1 MRFLV
6 LTMITLLSFQAFAA
20 NETATKETAPVAPK
34 TVRLNPNIRLL
45 PLNQLQIYP
54 LAYEVRYE
62 KDAAENYLEQ
72 KPLNLSIAYRKSSWS
87 LLFEY
92 SKFSQDSGN
101 TTLNITR
108 DHQETLLWGRWH
120 LWRMRQKSMQV
131 TVYGSGGLGTYKE
144 DVTTT
149 LSGSTVTESTGSKFM
164 GGLAAGSDISY
175 DFARSFGVIAAAEG
189 RALMGQEFDPNP
201 TFSILMRAGLYCAW

>member
-1 MRFLV
+1 MRFIVVVFAV
-6 LTMITLLSFQAFAA
+6 LMTAA
-20 NETATKETAPVAPK
+20 ASAQEASVDNSKKSAKPAN
-34 TVRLNPNIRLL
+34 VRVL
-45 PLNQLQIYP
+45 PLNHFQIYP

-62 KDAAENYLEQ
+62 KDASENYVEQ
-72 KPLNLSIAYRKSSWS
+72 TPMNFSVAYRKASWS

-101 TTLNITR
+101 PTLKITR

-120 LWRMRQKSMQV
+120 LWRLRKKAMQV
-131 TVYGSGGLGTYKE
+131 TVYGGGGLGTYKE

-149 LSGSTVTESTGSKFM
+149 LSGSSVTESTGSKYM

-175 DFARSFGVIAAAEG
+175 GFSESLGVIAAAEG
-189 RALMGQEFDPNP
+189 RGLVGQEFDPNP
-201 TFSILMRAGLYCAW
+201 TFGVLIRTGIYFAW

>member
-1 MRFLV
+1 
-6 LTMITLLSFQAFAA
+6 MIVFAFAVLLTVVASAQDASVDASKKVAKTA
-20 NETATKETAPVAPK
+20 N
-34 TVRLNPNIRLL
+34 VRVL

-72 KPLNLSIAYRKSSWS
+72 KPTNLSIAYRKASWS
-87 LLFEY
+87 LLVEY

-101 TTLNITR
+101 PTLMITR

-120 LWRMRQKSMQV
+120 LWRLRQKAMQV
-131 TVYGSGGLGTYKE
+131 TVYGGGGLGTYKE

-149 LSGSTVTESTGSKFM
+149 LSGASMTESTGSKFM

-175 DFARSFGVIAAAEG
+175 GFGERFGVIAAAEG
-189 RALMGQEFDPNP
+189 RGLMGQEFDPNP
-201 TFSILMRAGLYCAW
+201 TFSILIRTGVYFAW